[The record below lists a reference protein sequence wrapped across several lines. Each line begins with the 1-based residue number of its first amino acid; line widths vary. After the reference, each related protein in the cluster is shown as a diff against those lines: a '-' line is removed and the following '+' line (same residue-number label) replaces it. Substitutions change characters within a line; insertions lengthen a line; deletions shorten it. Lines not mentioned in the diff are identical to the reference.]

1 MGNTN
6 RSHDNIS
13 FQKVFIDLN
22 FTTVIDVPVISSLE
36 MCILNTD
43 LYLYRLLKRQE
54 MISFN
59 FQLPKVTFGAAMN
72 SLERWQH
79 VFTLL
84 RAMRVRRRSNVV
96 VQSAGIKVCEKAEK
110 WKKSLELLEEV
121 TTMKASVNLI
131 TYNATISSCV
141 KGTRWEAASFLHS
154 KLEDFSLQATTVTY
168 TTAMQAGMKGHLWQE
183 AMHFFAQSAIDV
195 MMVSVATEALVNQ
208 LQWSEVLELMRSFQR
223 SAGRDKNAMLL
234 LYDAGQNIVRDFL
247 RHFLW

>member
-1 MGNTN
+1 MENTN
-6 RSHDNIS
+6 RSHDNIDNIS
-13 FQKVFIDLN
+13 FQQVFIDLN
-22 FTTVIDVPVISSLE
+22 FITVIDVPIISPLE
-36 MCILNTD
+36 MSIFLATD
-43 LYLYRLLKRQE
+43 LYRLLKRQE
-54 MISFN
+54 MMSFH
-59 FQLPKVTFGAAMN
+59 FQLPKVTFGAVMN
-72 SLERWQH
+72 SMERWHH

-84 RAMRVRRRSNVV
+84 RTMRVRQRSNVV

-141 KGTRWEAASFLHS
+141 KGTRWEAASSLHS

-183 AMHFFAQSAIDV
+183 AMYFFVTQSTIDV
-195 MMVSVATEALVNQ
+195 MMVSVAMEALVNQ

-234 LYDAGQNIVRDFL
+234 LYDAGQNIA
-247 RHFLW
+247 

>member
-1 MGNTN
+1 M
-6 RSHDNIS
+6 S
-13 FQKVFIDLN
+13 FH
-22 FTTVIDVPVISSLE
+22 
-36 MCILNTD
+36 
-43 LYLYRLLKRQE
+43 
-54 MISFN
+54 

-72 SLERWQH
+72 SMERWQH

-84 RAMRVRRRSNVV
+84 RAMRVRQRSNVV
-96 VQSAGIKVCEKAEK
+96 VQSAGIKVCEKAER

-183 AMHFFAQSAIDV
+183 AMYFFVAQSAIDV
-195 MMVSVATEALVNQ
+195 MMVSVGMEALVNQ
-208 LQWSEVLELMRSFQR
+208 LKWSEVLELMRSFQR
-223 SAGRDKNAMLL
+223 SAGRDKNSMLL
-234 LYDAGQNIVRDFL
+234 LYDAGQNIFKEI
-247 RHFLW
+247 F